1 MLQIIL
7 ILAVAC
13 VTAYF
18 IATSRKSKVEEVSK
32 DTPTPKNPTFDP
44 VEPAPAPVEKVPAK
58 AKAKVEP
65 IADVQK
71 VVELKEVKK
80 ATKKAAP
87 KKSATKKSK

>member
-7 ILAVAC
+7 ILAVAS
-13 VTAYF
+13 VAAYF

-32 DTPTPKNPTFDP
+32 DTPAPLNPIFDP
-44 VEPAPAPVEKVPAK
+44 VQPAPAPVEKVPAK
-58 AKAKVEP
+58 VKVEP

-71 VVELKEVKK
+71 VVELKEAKKVVKK
-80 ATKKAAP
+80 AAAP